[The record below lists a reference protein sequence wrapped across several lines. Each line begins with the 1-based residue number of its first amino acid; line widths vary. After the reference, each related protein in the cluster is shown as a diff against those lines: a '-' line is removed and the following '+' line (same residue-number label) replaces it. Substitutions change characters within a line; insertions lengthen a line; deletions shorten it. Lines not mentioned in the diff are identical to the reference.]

1 MHAIRL
7 HGFGPA
13 TNLVL
18 DELADL
24 EPGPG
29 QVRIDVEAA
38 GVHLIDTM
46 LRRGETGT
54 PIPLPEL
61 PTILGREV
69 AGVVDRVGPGVDEA
83 WVGGLRV
90 AAHLGPVPG
99 GYAGQAVT
107 AVAALIAVPDER
119 RLPGRDRGPRHRP
132 HRAGSPGA
140 RATAEERR
148 GLGPVGRG
156 RARLVPRP
164 GSGWR
169 RATVVAGAG
178 SADRV
183 AALAALGA
191 DLTVDYSLP
200 DWPDQVRERTGA
212 ITLAYDGVGGDVGRQ
227 ALELLRPGGRLVMY
241 GFASGSPTRFDADDV
256 IERGITVGWSLG
268 PRLMGLPGGIKGLA
282 ERALDTV
289 AEGDWRPLVTTY
301 PLAEAARA
309 HADLEQ
315 RRALGK
321 VVLVTR

>member
-107 AVAALIAVPDER
+107 DV
-119 RLPGRDRGPRHRP
+119 RH
-132 HRAGSPGA
+132 
-140 RATAEERR
+140 
-148 GLGPVGRG
+148 
-156 RARLVPRP
+156 
-164 GSGWR
+164 
-169 RATVVAGAG
+169 
-178 SADRV
+178 
-183 AALAALGA
+183 
-191 DLTVDYSLP
+191 
-200 DWPDQVRERTGA
+200 
-212 ITLAYDGVGGDVGRQ
+212 
-227 ALELLRPGGRLVMY
+227 
-241 GFASGSPTRFDADDV
+241 
-256 IERGITVGWSLG
+256 
-268 PRLMGLPGGIKGLA
+268 
-282 ERALDTV
+282 
-289 AEGDWRPLVTTY
+289 
-301 PLAEAARA
+301 
-309 HADLEQ
+309 
-315 RRALGK
+315 
-321 VVLVTR
+321 